1 MAHYAPTM
9 TSHGLP
15 AEVFEYLADLSST
28 AEWDPGASEA
38 RRLDAD
44 PLRAGARFRVLAD
57 FLGRRIPL
65 EYRTVR
71 DLVRRSA

>member
-1 MAHYAPTM
+1 M
-9 TSHGLP
+9 TSPGFP
-15 AEVFEYLADLSST
+15 AEVFEYLADFSST
-28 AEWDPGASEA
+28 AELDLGASEA
-38 RRLDAD
+38 RRLDGD